1 MTRPY
6 NLEDAVLSGSLFR
19 SKLKYGILS
28 VDISAEYTITVNHPP
43 LIIIDPTGS
52 GRDVLLPAEADSEGL
67 TFLIL
72 NTEDVSGDL
81 TVKEDADVT
90 TIVTI
95 SDGGAAYV
103 FCDGTTWFGYP
114 LNSALAATVASLTV
128 TGVATLPFVTHTP
141 QTVTATTGG
150 ATTAIV
156 ALGTKAADIVCDT
169 ATKIVVL
176 PTPVIGHEL
185 ILATSAATA
194 GFELRSNDP
203 ATVGINGGTATGG
216 DAESAIA
223 AAITYVRCV
232 AVASDNWTC
241 NQFDADGDETKVE
254 VAA

>member
-6 NLEDAVLSGSLFR
+6 NLEDATLRGSIFQ

-28 VDISAEYTITVNHPP
+28 VDISAEYVITVNHPP
-43 LIIIDPTGS
+43 LVIIDPTGS
-52 GRDVLLPAEADSEGL
+52 TRDVLLPVEADSEGL

-72 NTEDVSGDL
+72 NVEDVSGDL
-81 TVKEDADVT
+81 TVKEDSDVT

-103 FCDGTTWFGYP
+103 FCDGTTWRGYP

-141 QTVTATTGG
+141 QTITATTDGG
-150 ATTAIV
+150 TTAVI
-156 ALGTKAADIVCDT
+156 ALGTKAANIVCDT

-176 PTPVIGHEL
+176 PVPVLGHEV
-185 ILATSAATA
+185 IMATSAATA

-203 ATVGINGGTATGG
+203 ENVGINGGTATDG
-216 DAESAIA
+216 ESAIA

-254 VAA
+254 AAS